1 MMLSSVVYVNG
12 ERVNNIEFSVATIQ
26 QVRLDQGTNEVRDT
40 KGRYHLVDHIETTK
54 DGAVFYL
61 IG

>member
-40 KGRYHLVDHIETTK
+40 KGCYHLVDHIETTK